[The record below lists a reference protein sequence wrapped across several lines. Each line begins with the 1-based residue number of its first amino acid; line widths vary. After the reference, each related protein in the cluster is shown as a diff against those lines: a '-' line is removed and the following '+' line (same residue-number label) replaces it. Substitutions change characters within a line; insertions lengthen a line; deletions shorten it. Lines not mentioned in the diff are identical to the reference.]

1 MKPQSL
7 GIVCQHSTV
16 KPIQLACTE
25 DGGIGADDCSK
36 AGSQAKLLGSQFH
49 PYRRGLLIQAQ
60 FVFDDSLKEGLF
72 YAYRVSSNVLASLT
86 EIPVAF
92 TYTQVVT
99 TKVLPTIAMHLW
111 GGVTMTHSSCWFLS
125 LTHSAID
132 L

>member
-7 GIVCQHSTV
+7 RIVCQHSTV

-36 AGSQAKLLGSQFH
+36 AGSQAKLLGSQLH
-49 PYRRGLLIQAQ
+49 PYRGGLPIQAQ
-60 FVFDDSLKEGLF
+60 FVFDDSLKEGLS
-72 YAYRVSSNVLASLT
+72 YAYRMSSNVLASLT
-86 EIPVAF
+86 ETPVAF

-99 TKVLPTIAMHLW
+99 REIPPTIAMHLW
-111 GGVTMTHSSCWFLS
+111 GGVTMTHGSCWFLN
-125 LTHSAID
+125 LTHSAVD